1 MNRQRNK
8 AVFSQFQGGIW
19 MDPSF
24 ISHPRPRARLKGGL
38 GEKKG
43 GRREMSWKI
52 SLPSFPQRWRREGGK
67 FHFLSF
73 KHFPWLSP
81 SPLFSIDG
89 CRRSE
94 GAFKNHCQVEGRGWE
109 VFVCVKEGNFICQ
122 TPPPSSGGCGKG
134 SSVARSSHPNA
145 AVKLKFC
152 ARE

>member
-1 MNRQRNK
+1 
-8 AVFSQFQGGIW
+8 

-43 GRREMSWKI
+43 GGEARNELEEFSSFFPPTVAKRR
-52 SLPSFPQRWRREGGK
+52 GK

-94 GAFKNHCQVEGRGWE
+94 GAFRNRCQVEGRGWE

-134 SSVARSSHPNA
+134 SSLARSSHPNA